1 MCGTEKIIKECIKEC
16 IKEKITMTV
25 VISKIDRLVVELK
38 LPP

>member
-1 MCGTEKIIKECIKEC
+1 MCGTEKIIKEC